1 MKNMKNMKKL
11 IISMIFSIAILFVV
25 SGKVQAANIINKI
38 DMDVYINSEG
48 TAEITEIWQANLTQ
62 GTEGYKPYSNLGN
75 CKIENFSVS
84 DDLGKTYTTLS
95 TWDTSKNFENKA
107 NKCGIV
113 NKGNDVELCWGISKY
128 GNRTYTLKYNITNF
142 VNQYNDSQGI
152 YFSLMPK
159 EMNQS
164 PKQVVITI
172 RSNQKFTKDNSKI
185 WAFGY
190 SNGTINFE
198 NGKIVMNSNGVLS
211 SSSYMTALIKIEK
224 NIFNSNNRI
233 NSNFNDI
240 YEEAMSDVSDNK
252 KNESSGNSNFLSII
266 VILLL
271 LPIYLIFN
279 PITWV
284 VIILIFLRKKN
295 INRRIDNDLDF
306 GTAGKNLPDLK
317 NVEYYRDIPCNKD
330 IYRAYWI
337 ITQYKIKDKKNV
349 LLGAILLNWI
359 KDGKATISETR
370 RGLISFKDNNYA
382 IDLSGVIY
390 GTNEVENEL
399 IKILKEASG
408 DNEIL
413 EAKEFEKWCKK
424 NYTYFD
430 NWSNKVID
438 YETSQ
443 LEKEGLIKT
452 TETTEQNKGIL
463 KGTRTIINRYVDE
476 SMKEEAIK
484 ILGLKRFLL
493 EYSMINQRQA
503 IEVHLWEEYLIFA
516 QLLGIAEK
524 VEEQFSKLYP
534 EFKEQSKI
542 DLEYTTIYT
551 RQMVEIGMNAADEGR
566 RIAQRRSSSSSD
578 YSSGGGGSSYSDGGS
593 SASGSSSG
601 GGFR

>member
-1 MKNMKNMKKL
+1 MKNIKKL
-11 IISMIFSIAILFVV
+11 IFSVSFAIIILFAV
-25 SGKVQAANIINKI
+25 SGKVQAANTINKI
-38 DMDVYINSEG
+38 DMDVYINPNG

-62 GTEGYKPYSNLGN
+62 GTEGYKPYSNLGK
-75 CKIENFSVS
+75 CKITDFSVS
-84 DDLGKTYTTLS
+84 DDLGNTYTTRS
-95 TWDTSKNFENKA
+95 IWNTSESFENKS

-113 NKGNDVELCWGISKY
+113 NKSNGVELCWGISKY

-159 EMNQS
+159 EMKQS
-164 PKQVVITI
+164 PKHVLITI
-172 RSNQKFTKDNSKI
+172 RSNENFTKDNSKI

-190 SNGTINFE
+190 ANGTINFE
-198 NGKIVMNSNGVLS
+198 NGKIVMNSNGVLA
-211 SSSYMTALIKIEK
+211 SSSYMTALIKFEN
-224 NIFNSNNRI
+224 NIFSTNNKI

-240 YEEAMSDVSDNK
+240 YEDAMSSVS
-252 KNESSGNSNFLSII
+252 KNEKSETQGNIGFLGII
-266 VILLL
+266 STLLL

-279 PITWV
+279 PITWIV
-284 VIILIFLRKKN
+284 LILIFLRKKN
-295 INRRIDNDLDF
+295 INRRIQNSLNF
-306 GTAGKNLPDLK
+306 GSAGKDLPDLK
-317 NVEYYRDIPCNKD
+317 NVDYYRDIPCNKD
-330 IYRAYWI
+330 IYRAYWVI
-337 ITQYKIKDKKNV
+337 SQYEIKDKNNV
-349 LLGAILLNWI
+349 LLGAVLLNWI
-359 KDGKATISETR
+359 KDGKATISKTR
-370 RGLISFKDNNYA
+370 KGLFNFKDNNYA
-382 IDLSGVIY
+382 IDLNGVVY

-399 IKILKEASG
+399 IKALKEASG

-413 EAKEFEKWCKK
+413 ESKEFEKWCKK
-424 NYTYFD
+424 NYTFFD
-430 NWSNKVID
+430 NWTDKVIN
-438 YETSQ
+438 YVTNQ

-452 TETTEQNKGIL
+452 TETTEQNKGFI
-463 KGTRTIINRYVDE
+463 KGTRTIINRYVDA
-476 SMKEEAIK
+476 SMKEEAIR

-493 EYSMINQRQA
+493 EYSMIDQRQA

-542 DLEYTTIYT
+542 DTEYVTIYT
-551 RQMVEIGMNAADEGR
+551 RQMVEIGMNAANEGR